1 VLPFHFCREEG
12 EGKRKSS
19 SLGQVEDIWSWFLGS
34 AQVPRAHNLFI
45 SSVRSLE
52 CNQNWKAFK
61 SVFSKINLHCTGQ
74 CSLHCFIQTTVFIPT
89 ISPVVLMTLHKQFA
103 SLTRVILMTAPRAEL
118 STTPSSPLL
127 SCRFS
132 AGVMG
137 SFPLPLSQPLPLH
150 FPWTGQT
157 PLLAF
162 IDSHDSLVNCAFK
175 PFYFLSF

>member
-1 VLPFHFCREEG
+1 MLPFHFCREEG

-61 SVFSKINLHCTGQ
+61 SVFSKINLHGQ

-118 STTPSSPLL
+118 STTPQQPSTVLQILCWGDGKLSSP
-127 SCRFS
+127 SFTAS
-132 AGVMG
+132 PIA
-137 SFPLPLSQPLPLH
+137 FPLDRTDSPLGFH
-150 FPWTGQT
+150 
-157 PLLAF
+157 
-162 IDSHDSLVNCAFK
+162 
-175 PFYFLSF
+175 